1 MASLLSLCP
10 CGSLLFS
17 VCVGNVFLNRISRYS
32 GGREGSISLYFF
44 AFQKVDA
51 NVNQQMRMLFAAA
64 KTDGTLQRLA
74 V

>member
-44 AFQKVDA
+44 ALKELQAAINQK
-51 NVNQQMRMLFAAA
+51 MRVFFSTA
-64 KTDGTLQRLA
+64 KSDRTL
-74 V
+74 